1 MDNMEFYRKR
11 KAELDAYIMGNC
23 IKKWEVAKYIGIA
36 DQTFSKKLR
45 MPTDDFY
52 QLVIDTVDKIAE
64 ERKK

>member
-1 MDNMEFYRKR
+1 MGNRYEL
-11 KAELDAYIMGNC
+11 KAEADAYISKNRVF
-23 IKKWEVAKYIGIA
+23 KWEVAKYIGIA

-52 QLVIDTVDKIAE
+52 QLVIDTVDKIVE